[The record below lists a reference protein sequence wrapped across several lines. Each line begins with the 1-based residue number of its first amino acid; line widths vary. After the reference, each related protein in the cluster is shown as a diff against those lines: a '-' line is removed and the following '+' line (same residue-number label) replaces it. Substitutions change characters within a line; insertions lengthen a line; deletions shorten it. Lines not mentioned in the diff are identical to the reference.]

1 MGGKY
6 TEAQKKASKDYISKL
21 DNIQLRTIKG
31 TKDRWKAEAEKR
43 DKSLNQ
49 FVIDCVENEVKK
61 GERTND

>member
-1 MGGKY
+1 MGGRY

-31 TKDRWKAEAEKR
+31 TKERWKAEAEKR

-49 FVIDCVENEVKK
+49 FVIDCVEEDIKK
-61 GERTND
+61 STL